1 MRGWRVIHGRDK
13 HPLGPAPLVS
23 SPPILWALSVLRFP
37 FSFATEKS
45 LRDNAPASP
54 NGNLLSKMIAHLS
67 GTLLSKQATSV
78 ILDVGGVG
86 YEVTIPLS
94 TFYELEDAGSKVQ
107 LRIYTHVREDALQ
120 LYGFK
125 TARERELFMRVIS
138 VSGIGPK
145 LGITLLS
152 GMSAD
157 EMIASIRTN
166 NLARLTLIPGV
177 GRKTAERL
185 VVELRDKIAALSSVE
200 LEDEPGAR
208 PETSEKSTED
218 AVRSDALSALV
229 NLGYQRS
236 AAEKSITAAVIEG
249 GEITVETI
257 LRRSMRRI

>member
-1 MRGWRVIHGRDK
+1 
-13 HPLGPAPLVS
+13 
-23 SPPILWALSVLRFP
+23 
-37 FSFATEKS
+37 
-45 LRDNAPASP
+45 
-54 NGNLLSKMIAHLS
+54 MIAHLS

-78 ILDVGGVG
+78 IVEVSGVG

-94 TFYELEDAGSKVQ
+94 TFYDLEDVNSPVQ
-107 LRIYTHVREDALQ
+107 LRIYTHVREDTLQ

-125 TARERELFMRVIS
+125 TARERELFLKLIS

-185 VVELRDKIAALSSVE
+185 IMELREKVAELSSAQLEEE
-200 LEDEPGAR
+200 LGAK
-208 PETSEKSTED
+208 PEVSTEPTED
-218 AVRSDALSALV
+218 SVRSDALSALL

-236 AAEKSITAAVIEG
+236 AAEKAIDSALGEG
-249 GEITVETI
+249 GDITVESV
-257 LRRSMRRI
+257 LRRSLKKLARV

>member
-1 MRGWRVIHGRDK
+1 
-13 HPLGPAPLVS
+13 
-23 SPPILWALSVLRFP
+23 
-37 FSFATEKS
+37 
-45 LRDNAPASP
+45 
-54 NGNLLSKMIAHLS
+54 MIAHLS
-67 GTLLSKQATSV
+67 GTLLYKQATSV
-78 ILDVGGVG
+78 IVDVSGVG

-94 TFYELEDAGSKVQ
+94 TFYDLEDVNSPVQ
-107 LRIYTHVREDALQ
+107 LRIYTHVREDTLQ

-125 TARERELFMRVIS
+125 TARERELFLKLIS

-185 VVELRDKIAALSSVE
+185 IVELREKVAELSSAQLEEE
-200 LEDEPGAR
+200 LGAKAEVSGEP
-208 PETSEKSTED
+208 TED
-218 AVRSDALSALV
+218 SVRSDALSALL

-236 AAEKSITAAVIEG
+236 ASEKAIDGALGEG
-249 GEITVETI
+249 GDVTLQSV
-257 LRRSMRRI
+257 LRRSLKKLARV